1 MAPHVFQ
8 NADASVPTELQQS
21 GNNAL
26 LLVQLN
32 AAPVLVVPSN
42 CPQCTRVNMT
52 LNLPMIVDKN
62 LPNAFV
68 KTAGQQATVAPE
80 THEKNV
86 KPAETILH

>member
-1 MAPHVFQ
+1 MTPHVFQ
-8 NADASVPTELQQS
+8 NANASVAAELQQT

-26 LLVQLN
+26 LLVHLN
-32 AAPVLVVPSN
+32 AAPVLVPSN
-42 CPQCTRVNMT
+42 CPQSTRVNMT
-52 LNLPMIVDKN
+52 LNLPMLVDKN